1 MMRGKRDNLEKDVK
15 IKCSDFDLEEAAA
28 LSWML
33 KNQGIIFLIL
43 ILQLS
48 SSNTVTKA
56 GLLCT
61 SRKLLLL
68 EKVHHGGQQN
78 FRKTGSMRGEQRKV
92 WDCHLKRKIVLLIS
106 LLPECHK
113 SNKKSPLPHT
123 HLRVT
128 VIIIL
133 LIPALRFSKDCCS
146 LALLFLCP
154 TSYILHE
161 LRCWISED
169 VWKYF

>member
-1 MMRGKRDNLEKDVK
+1 MLRFWSGGSCCTELDVK
-15 IKCSDFDLEEAAA
+15 ESRNYLP
-28 LSWML
+28 
-33 KNQGIIFLIL
+33 IIDPGAE
-43 ILQLS
+43 QQQHS
-48 SSNTVTKA
+48 VTKA

-161 LRCWISED
+161 LCCWISED